1 MPKRMMAITAA
12 IAVSA
17 ISVGIATAAP
27 SKNIAETAA
36 ASPRFDTLVEVV
48 QEAGLAGTLSGN
60 ANYTVFA
67 PTDGAF
73 AKVPDRTLNALAN
86 NRRALR
92 RVLLYHV
99 VPGKLPA
106 AKVVN
111 RRGAR
116 TAEGSRVHFTV
127 RGERAFVNN
136 ARIIQADIR
145 ASNGIVHAINK
156 VLIPPAR

>member
-27 SKNIAETAA
+27 SRNIAETAA
-36 ASPRFDTLVEVV
+36 ASPRFDTLVELV

-60 ANYTVFA
+60 AKYTVFA

-92 RVLLYHV
+92 
-99 VPGKLPA
+99 
-106 AKVVN
+106 
-111 RRGAR
+111 
-116 TAEGSRVHFTV
+116 
-127 RGERAFVNN
+127 
-136 ARIIQADIR
+136 
-145 ASNGIVHAINK
+145 
-156 VLIPPAR
+156 PPRS